1 MTIFDGE
8 TYEAILERMLARLP
22 SDVDKREG
30 SVVYD
35 MLAPA
40 AIELAQ
46 AYIEMDNVLDLG
58 FVDNTYGEYLDRRAA
73 EQGLTRKEATKAT
86 GEVTFEGLD
95 GVEVPMGTRVST
107 ADDEPIYFVT
117 TDSVTLFDGT
127 ATAKA
132 EAEVGG
138 ANSSVQ
144 TGEIT
149 EFDVSDI
156 PGVATV
162 TNNDVFTGGFDEE
175 SDEDFIARYK
185 EYVGRPITSGN
196 KYQYEAWAKEISG
209 VSNAMCY
216 PLWQGPGTVKVVLI
230 NEDKRSPSQEI
241 IETVTAHI
249 EEERPVGADVTVVG
263 VTEIPVDITATLTLT
278 DGSSIDAVSAAIAEN
293 LKTYFQTIAF
303 DQTTVRYTQI
313 GNAILD
319 ADGVIDYADLK
330 ANGTVANIILAADEV
345 PVAGSVVVTVN

>member
-8 TYEAILERMLARLP
+8 TYETILERMLARLP

-58 FVDNTYGEYLDRRAA
+58 FVDNTYGEYMDRRAA

-95 GVEVPMGTRVST
+95 GIDIPMGTRVST

-117 TDSVTLFDGT
+117 TETVTTFGGT

-138 ANSSVQ
+138 ADGNVSP
-144 TGEIT
+144 GEIT
-149 EFDVSDI
+149 EYDTSDI
-156 PGVATV
+156 PGIEVV
-162 TNNDVFTGGFDEE
+162 TNNEVFTGGFDEE
-175 SDEDFIARYK
+175 SDEDLLARYK
-185 EYVGRPITSGN
+185 EHVGRPITSGN
-196 KYQYEAWAKEISG
+196 KYQYESWAKSVSG
-209 VSNAMCY
+209 VSNAICY
-216 PLWQGPGTVKVVLI
+216 PLWNGPGTVKVVLI
-230 NEDKRSPSQEI
+230 NEDKRSPSDEVIAAAQ
-241 IETVTAHI
+241 AYI

-263 VTEIPVDITATLTLT
+263 VTERPIDVTATLTLT
-278 DGSSIDAVSAAIAEN
+278 DGTSIDSVSAAIADN

-319 ADGVIDYADLK
+319 ADGAIDYADLK
-330 ANGTVANIILAADEV
+330 ANTAVANIILAADEV
-345 PVAGSVVVTVN
+345 PVVGSVVVTVN

>member
-1 MTIFDGE
+1 VTIFDSE
-8 TYEAILERMLARLP
+8 TYENILDRMLARLP

-46 AYIEMDNVLDLG
+46 AYTEMDNVLDLG
-58 FVDNTYGEYLDRRAA
+58 FIDNTYGEYMDRRAA

-95 GVEVPMGTRVST
+95 GIDIPMGTRVST

-117 TDSVTLFDGT
+117 TETVTTFDST
-127 ATAKA
+127 ATARV

-138 ANSSVQ
+138 ADGNVSP
-144 TGEIT
+144 GEIT
-149 EFDVSDI
+149 EYDTSDI
-156 PGVATV
+156 PGIAVV
-162 TNNDVFTGGFDEE
+162 TNNDVFTGGYDEE
-175 SDEDFIARYK
+175 SDEDLLARYK
-185 EYVGRPITSGN
+185 EHVGRPITSGN
-196 KYQYEAWAKEISG
+196 KYQYESWAKSVSG
-209 VSNAMCY
+209 VSNAICY
-216 PLWQGPGTVKVVLI
+216 PLWNGPGTVKVVLI
-230 NEDKRSPSQEI
+230 NEDKRSPSDEVIAAAQ
-241 IETVTAHI
+241 AYI
-249 EEERPVGADVTVVG
+249 EEERPVGATVTVVG
-263 VTEIPVDITATLTLT
+263 VTEVPVDVTATLTLT
-278 DGSSIDAVSAAIAEN
+278 DGTSIDSVSAAIADN

-330 ANGTVANIILAADEV
+330 ANTAVANIILAADEV
-345 PVAGSVVVTVN
+345 PVVGSVVVTVN